1 VEYRGLEIE
10 IKFKRSRPPS
20 SAAGSVAGTA
30 LRAVLMTIYIARRF
44 IQTIILLFLLSIIL
58 FALVNLAPGGPLSAY
73 GGRRI
78 RPEKVEI
85 LKRQFGLDKPLPI
98 QYLYWLAGND
108 WIQVDTDN
116 DGLKDEFGS
125 RKGILRGDFGFSY
138 RTREPVLEEI
148 GLRLPNTVTLMGI
161 TMLTALVIAIP
172 IGIYSAVKQY
182 SIFDFFATT
191 FSFAGQAIP
200 EFWLGL
206 LLILIFYAWL
216 RNPVTGEPLLPPG
229 GMSALERGFSLSDR
243 LSHLVL
249 PVLTGA
255 LGWIAWYSRFL
266 RSSLLEIIPL
276 NYLRSARARGLPE
289 RRVILKHALK
299 NAMIPIVTLLAL
311 DLPYIF
317 TGAVLIE
324 TIFSW
329 PGMGRLY
336 YQAAVERDYPLLM
349 AVLII
354 GAGFIILCNLLAD
367 ILYGYLDP
375 RVRYE

>member
-1 VEYRGLEIE
+1 
-10 IKFKRSRPPS
+10 
-20 SAAGSVAGTA
+20 
-30 LRAVLMTIYIARRF
+30 MTTYIARRL
-44 IQTIILLFLLSIIL
+44 IQTLGLLFLLSILL
-58 FALVNLAPGGPLSAY
+58 FALVNIAPGGPLSAY

-108 WIQVDTDN
+108 WIQIDTDN

-138 RTREPVLEEI
+138 RTREPVLQEI

-216 RNPVTGEPLLPPG
+216 KNPVTGEPLLPPG
-229 GMSALERGFSLSDR
+229 GMSALESGFSLSDR

-266 RSSLLEIIPL
+266 RSSLLEILPL

-289 RRVILKHALK
+289 RRVIFKHALK

-354 GAGFIILCNLLAD
+354 GAGFIILCNLIAD

>member
-1 VEYRGLEIE
+1 MTTYI
-10 IKFKRSRPPS
+10 
-20 SAAGSVAGTA
+20 
-30 LRAVLMTIYIARRF
+30 LRRLL
-44 IQTIILLFLLSIIL
+44 QTIGLLVLLSVIL
-58 FALVNLAPGGPLSAY
+58 FALVNVAPGGPLSAY

-78 RPEKVEI
+78 RPEKIEI
-85 LKRQFGLDKPLPI
+85 LKRQFGLDKPLAV

-108 WIQVDTDN
+108 WIKVDTDG
-116 DGLKDEFGS
+116 DGSTDAPGT

-138 RTREPVLEEI
+138 RTREPVLQEI
-148 GLRLPNTVTLMGI
+148 GLRLPNTIYLMSI
-161 TMLTALVIAIP
+161 TMLAALVIAIP
-172 IGIYSAVKQY
+172 LGIYSAVKQY
-182 SIFDFFATT
+182 SVFDFFATT

-206 LLILIFYAWL
+206 LLILVFYSWL
-216 RNPVTGEPLLPPG
+216 RNPLTGEPLLPPG
-229 GMSALERGFSLSDR
+229 GMSSLNSGFSLSDL

-266 RSSLLEIIPL
+266 RSSLLEILPL
-276 NYLRSARARGLPE
+276 NYLRSARARGLSE
-289 RRVILKHALK
+289 RTVIFKHALS
-299 NAMIPIVTLLAL
+299 NALIPVITLLAL

-354 GAGFIILCNLLAD
+354 GAAFIILCNLLAD
-367 ILYGYLDP
+367 ILYAYLDP

>member
-1 VEYRGLEIE
+1 MATYI
-10 IKFKRSRPPS
+10 
-20 SAAGSVAGTA
+20 
-30 LRAVLMTIYIARRF
+30 LRRL
-44 IQTIILLFLLSIIL
+44 IQTIGLLFVLSIIL

-78 RPEKVEI
+78 RPEKIAI
-85 LKRQFGLDKPLPI
+85 LKRQFGLDQPLPI
-98 QYLYWLAGND
+98 QYIYWLAGND
-108 WIQVDTDN
+108 WIQIDS
-116 DGLKDEFGS
+116 DGDGVPDEPGT

-138 RTREPVLEEI
+138 RTREPVLKEI
-148 GLRLPNTVTLMGI
+148 GLRLPNTITLMGI
-161 TMLTALVIAIP
+161 TMFTAIAIAIP
-172 IGIYSAVKQY
+172 LGIYSALKQY
-182 SIFDFFATT
+182 SFFDFFATT

-216 RNPVTGEPLLPPG
+216 KNPWTGEPLLPSG
-229 GMSALERGFSLSDR
+229 GMSSLGSGFSLSDR

-249 PVLTGA
+249 PVLTGV

-266 RSSLLEIIPL
+266 RSSLLEILPL
-276 NYLRSARARGLPE
+276 NYLRSARARGLSE
-289 RRVILKHALK
+289 RRVVLRHALR
-299 NAMIPIVTLLAL
+299 NALIPIVTLIAL

-324 TIFSW
+324 TIFAW

-354 GAGFIILCNLLAD
+354 GAGFIILCNLIAD
-367 ILYGYLDP
+367 ILYAYLDP

>member
-1 VEYRGLEIE
+1 MTTYI
-10 IKFKRSRPPS
+10 
-20 SAAGSVAGTA
+20 
-30 LRAVLMTIYIARRF
+30 LRRLL
-44 IQTIILLFLLSIIL
+44 QTIGLLVLLSVIL
-58 FALVNLAPGGPLSAY
+58 FALVNVAPGGPLSAY

-78 RPEKVEI
+78 RPEKIEI
-85 LKRQFGLDKPLPI
+85 LKRQFGLDKPLAV

-108 WIQVDTDN
+108 WIQVDTDG
-116 DGLKDEFGS
+116 DGRIDAPGT

-138 RTREPVLEEI
+138 RTREPVLQEI
-148 GLRLPNTVTLMGI
+148 GLRLPNTIYLMSI
-161 TMLTALVIAIP
+161 TMLAALVIAIP
-172 IGIYSAVKQY
+172 LGIYSAVKQY
-182 SIFDFFATT
+182 SVFDFFATT

-206 LLILIFYAWL
+206 LLILVFYSWL
-216 RNPVTGEPLLPPG
+216 RNPLTGEPLLPPG
-229 GMSALERGFSLSDR
+229 GMSSLNSGFSLSDL

-266 RSSLLEIIPL
+266 RSSLLEILPL
-276 NYLRSARARGLPE
+276 NYLRSARARGLSE
-289 RRVILKHALK
+289 RTVIFKHALS
-299 NAMIPIVTLLAL
+299 NALIPVITLLAL

-354 GAGFIILCNLLAD
+354 GAAFIILCNLLAD
-367 ILYGYLDP
+367 ILYAYLDP

>member
-1 VEYRGLEIE
+1 MTTYI
-10 IKFKRSRPPS
+10 
-20 SAAGSVAGTA
+20 
-30 LRAVLMTIYIARRF
+30 LRRLL
-44 IQTIILLFLLSIIL
+44 QTIGLLVLLSVIL
-58 FALVNLAPGGPLSAY
+58 FALVNVAPGGPLSAY

-78 RPEKVEI
+78 RPEKIEI
-85 LKRQFGLDKPLPI
+85 LKRQFGLDKPLAV

-108 WIQVDTDN
+108 WIQVDTDG
-116 DGLKDEFGS
+116 DGRTDAPGT

-138 RTREPVLEEI
+138 RTREPVLQEI
-148 GLRLPNTVTLMGI
+148 GLRLPNTIYLMSI
-161 TMLTALVIAIP
+161 TMLAALVIAIP
-172 IGIYSAVKQY
+172 LGIYSAVKQY
-182 SIFDFFATT
+182 SVFDFFATT

-206 LLILIFYAWL
+206 LLILVFYSWL
-216 RNPVTGEPLLPPG
+216 RNPLTGEPLLPPG
-229 GMSALERGFSLSDR
+229 GMSSLNSGFSLSDL

-266 RSSLLEIIPL
+266 RSSLLEILPL
-276 NYLRSARARGLPE
+276 NYLRSARARGLSE
-289 RRVILKHALK
+289 RTVIFKHALS
-299 NAMIPIVTLLAL
+299 NALIPVITLLAL

-354 GAGFIILCNLLAD
+354 GAAFIILCNILAD
-367 ILYGYLDP
+367 ILYAYLDP

>member
-1 VEYRGLEIE
+1 
-10 IKFKRSRPPS
+10 
-20 SAAGSVAGTA
+20 
-30 LRAVLMTIYIARRF
+30 MTTYIARRL
-44 IQTIILLFLLSIIL
+44 IQTLGLLLLLSILL

-78 RPEKVEI
+78 RPERVEI
-85 LKRQFGLDKPLPI
+85 LKRQFGLDKPLPL

-125 RKGILRGDFGFSY
+125 RKGIIRGDFGFSY
-138 RTREPVLEEI
+138 RTRKPVLEEI
-148 GLRLPNTVTLMGI
+148 GLRLPNTVTLMSI

-216 RNPVTGEPLLPPG
+216 KNPVTGEPLLPPG
-229 GMSALERGFSLSDR
+229 GMSSLESGFSLSDR

-266 RSSLLEIIPL
+266 RSSLLEILPL

-289 RRVILKHALK
+289 RKVIFKHALK

-354 GAGFIILCNLLAD
+354 GAGFIILCNLIAD

>member
-1 VEYRGLEIE
+1 
-10 IKFKRSRPPS
+10 
-20 SAAGSVAGTA
+20 
-30 LRAVLMTIYIARRF
+30 MTIYIARRF

-78 RPEKVEI
+78 RPERVEI

-148 GLRLPNTVTLMGI
+148 GLRLPNTVTLMGT

-216 RNPVTGEPLLPPG
+216 KNPVTGEPLLPPG
-229 GMSALERGFSLSDR
+229 GMSSLESGFSLPDR
-243 LSHLVL
+243 LSHLAL

-266 RSSLLEIIPL
+266 RSSLLEILPL

-299 NAMIPIVTLLAL
+299 NALIPIVTLLAL

-354 GAGFIILCNLLAD
+354 GAGFIILCNLIAD

>member
-1 VEYRGLEIE
+1 L
-10 IKFKRSRPPS
+10 
-20 SAAGSVAGTA
+20 T
-30 LRAVLMTIYIARRF
+30 TYIARRL
-44 IQTIILLFLLSIIL
+44 IQTLGLLFLLSILL
-58 FALVNLAPGGPLSAY
+58 FALVNIAPGGPLSAY

-108 WIQVDTDN
+108 WIQIDTDN

-138 RTREPVLEEI
+138 RTREPVLQEI

-216 RNPVTGEPLLPPG
+216 KNPVTGEPLLPPG
-229 GMSALERGFSLSDR
+229 GMSALESGFSLSDR

-266 RSSLLEIIPL
+266 RSSLLEILPL

-289 RRVILKHALK
+289 RRVIFKHALK

-354 GAGFIILCNLLAD
+354 GAGFIILCNLIAD